1 MQVLLKKFQTNN
13 KLRRRTLPSHSMYFW
28 RIEKLKTQMV
38 ARPLTDR
45 EALPY
50 LVGHVAISA
59 VVCCFPLAISN
70 VWDGLGGVWTV
81 FLAVVGTI
89 YIYRQND
96 GADGQHFLQ
105 RYLAIGWVVALRWL
119 VIIAVCA
126 FPLFIAVE
134 VVGATTDITT

>member
-1 MQVLLKKFQTNN
+1 
-13 KLRRRTLPSHSMYFW
+13 MYFW